1 MNINILYMEPERV
14 REIAGLLQTFAELLL
29 REANNISEASAGLAG
44 GMDGSGG
51 RILSG
56 VNGSIGALNEVAYEL
71 IELGVLLEEEVV
83 EWETADLEGAYNL
96 NGLGYIP
103 SIYVVPTPT
112 PPNTEG
118 PSIPVAPT
126 PHTPS
131 MPAPSPGSSPNQPQ
145 SGGSAPPMGE
155 PIPLAVPTSSAQ
167 PSAGTASA
175 TGIAAGTVG
184 VAGGAAAN
192 SYFDS
197 PYWQDRVEELERLD
211 KEIAELE
218 GRGDLTPEQKV
229 QLDELRAQR
238 DKLQQTLDEGIFSQG
253 LPPDQNPFPKG
264 ECTWYA
270 TSRRNMYPAV
280 WGDAKN
286 WATQAAASGYEVGDM
301 PVKGS
306 IMVWQPNIRK
316 ASAAYG
322 HVSYVENVEKLSD
335 GTFRVYYT
343 DNKNMDPSSPKSII
357 MSLGEAGID
366 FIYGQAG

>member
-29 REANNISEASAGLAG
+29 REANSISNAAG
-44 GMDGSGG
+44 GLGG
-51 RILSG
+51 ASNNLSG
-56 VNGSIGALNEVAYEL
+56 IYGSVSGLNEAAYEL
-71 IELGVLLEEEVV
+71 IELGVILEEEVQ
-83 EWETADLEGAYNL
+83 EWETADLEGASNL

-112 PPNTEG
+112 PPNTGG
-118 PSIPVAPT
+118 PST
-126 PHTPS
+126 
-131 MPAPSPGSSPNQPQ
+131 PAPSTPHVPVLPVPTPSTSPSQPQ
-145 SGGSAPPMGE
+145 TGGSTPQLSD
-155 PIPLAVPTSSAQ
+155 PIPPPVASPSAQ
-167 PSAGTASA
+167 SNAGTASP
-175 TGIAAGTVG
+175 TEVIAGTAG
-184 VAGGAAAN
+184 AAGGAATK

-211 KEIAELE
+211 NEIAELE
-218 GRGDLTPEQKV
+218 GRGDLTSEESAR
-229 QLDELRAQR
+229 LDELREQR
-238 DKLQQTLDEGIFSQG
+238 NRLQQTLDEGIFSQG
-253 LPPDQNPFPKG
+253 LSPDRNPFLEG

-286 WATQAAASGYEVGDM
+286 WAYQATASGYEVGEM

-306 IMVWQPNIRK
+306 IMVWQPGVRK

-322 HVSYVENVEKLSD
+322 HVSFVENVEKLSD

-357 MSLGEAGID
+357 MRLGEAGID
-366 FIYGQAG
+366 FIYGQGG